1 MADQLYIEEGYIDAS
16 YYNIVA
22 EAQVNMGSA
31 LTASISVI
39 IADTSGYIFE
49 GYIDDDFYEGAGQVR
64 EAYAALGGATTM
76 AISVGKIVEADANFE
91 AFGNTTLTAD
101 ALKNHTAILDTTM
114 SMSATVSKIASNVIT
129 LNSIINAS
137 LQGDRTRGVES
148 AQNVTIYTQTAPSV
162 FRDFGALLSSAGGFN
177 LLMTVNADVAIS
189 VNSTMVANA
198 ISFAPKTLP
207 FSRPNNLE
215 EYVKLSSGSAWTAN
229 TGSSFISYVT
239 PANFSYLSEYNYIAE
254 LDSTNPSGADDA
266 SALYAALP
274 TTTIDE
280 DDDFYIEIFFDPR
293 IGFGDGFNGETTF
306 LSLGDSLNTPYIQSS
321 NFQSVNMDGVINIG
335 MYSAGNAVGTDEYLR
350 AKILKSNGTYLTMT
364 IPTLDY
370 SRGRFVL
377 RRIGS
382 TIDFYYNSAY
392 STSATYSGRIGP
404 VGSIDTLGIYDS
416 NPWVAQD
423 PQFGRLIVKLGDGG
437 PSDLDNDINTIAE
450 SDENTVIY
458 ADFQQT
464 LNDNTALTL
473 AATATLSSAFS
484 LTATPNRTF
493 GGTVLQ
499 QSAATL
505 TVNASAITTTGAN
518 LLHSDTSLTVVPG
531 FVKDATTNFDS
542 IASQINVVN
551 KIGNT
556 LIACDVVS
564 SLSADV
570 NEIVQLASSLSTAVV
585 VDADV
590 NFIAGTSA
598 DFNSVS
604 VIDADVA
611 GGLIGFEVDLNSEFT
626 SSIVYTRI
634 IDLEVFEP
642 LANFEYNFDVNATL
656 DNTANLSTAFTSTAT
671 ASRIQ
676 QGSADLSAFATT
688 LNSVAKIGTF
698 LVDLDTTAT
707 LTANARV
714 IANNSFVLDVIADIT
729 ASGSTTKLSSANLTS
744 ASTLSVEAVSGI
756 AGEASLTGVTELQI
770 SPSSVISASAI
781 LDNAMSFNT
790 TVRATRNNEIDLHNN
805 ASLVASASRTRNVA
819 NNLNTTTNLVA
830 SGGKLVGT
838 SANLDSST
846 SLIGN
851 GRIITLLQELEYTI
865 QKETREFAILKETR
879 EYAILDETREYTV

>member
-64 EAYAALGGATTM
+64 EAYAALGVATTM

-129 LNSIINAS
+129 LDSIINAS

-148 AQNVTIYTQTAPSV
+148 TQTTSIDIQTAPSV

-198 ISFAPKTLP
+198 ISFTPKALP
-207 FSRPNNLE
+207 YNRPVNFNAYYNTSTTPYTGTDVAFNSTTKRWGTHSVQIKSPGFKVVSDPLYNNSNKIPASTPFVFETWVYFENDNFVTINTPFIVHGKLGNSYTNFSNL
-215 EYVKLSSGSAWTAN
+215 SGSALWAIGEVNDRWAAKLRKPDGTYVSLTTTTPVATIPSGSWTNVILTRQTNGTIRLIINNNMTSAASSTY
-229 TGSSFISYVT
+229 TG
-239 PANFSYLSEYNYIAE
+239 ALQADLSLLGAQEGRLILQNLDQLNYGDMYY
-254 LDSTNPSGADDA
+254 DSTHYQIDTDA
-266 SALYAALP
+266 P
-274 TTTIDE
+274 TGITYPYYSPFTYYDMA
-280 DDDFYIEIFFDPR
+280 
-293 IGFGDGFNGETTF
+293 GTST
-306 LSLGDSLNTPYIQSS
+306 GDSLVLA
-321 NFQSVNMDGVINIG
+321 NFDGNYTDDVSVV
-335 MYSAGNAVGTDEYLR
+335 AT
-350 AKILKSNGTYLTMT
+350 TLT
-364 IPTLDY
+364 
-370 SRGRFVL
+370 G
-377 RRIGS
+377 
-382 TIDFYYNSAY
+382 A
-392 STSATYSGRIGP
+392 A
-404 VGSIDTLGIYDS
+404 
-416 NPWVAQD
+416 
-423 PQFGRLIVKLGDGG
+423 
-437 PSDLDNDINTIAE
+437 
-450 SDENTVIY
+450 
-458 ADFQQT
+458 T
-464 LNDNTALTL
+464 LNTTV
-473 AATATLSSAFS
+473 S

-505 TVNASAITTTGAN
+505 TVDANVIQGASADITSTATLN
-518 LLHSDTSLTVVPG
+518 VITG
-531 FVKDATTNFDS
+531 FVKDATTTFDS

-604 VIDADVA
+604 IMDADVA
-611 GGLIGFEVDLNSEFT
+611 GGLIGFSVDLNSAFT

-642 LANFEYNFDVNATL
+642 GANFEYNFDVSAIL
-656 DNTANLSTAFTSTAT
+656 DNTSDLNTAFTSTA
-671 ASRIQ
+671 AAYRIQ

-698 LVDLDTTAT
+698 LVDLDTVAT
-707 LTANARV
+707 LTADARV
-714 IANNSFVLDVIADIT
+714 IADNGFALDVIADIT
-729 ASGSTTKLSSANLTS
+729 ASGGTTKPGAANLTS

-781 LDNAMSFNT
+781 LDNAMGFST
-790 TVRATRNNEIDLHNN
+790 TVRATRNNEIDLYNN